1 MRDARCVRQMILSA
15 TNHNRSKQQ
24 QLNDNDDDAS
34 FILLLFTLKK
44 KRFCID
50 VDGPEV
56 HRHGL
61 IFLLA
66 GVCVCML
73 CPPRQHL
80 FSYYPFFTLLMVLCQ
95 LFIVQSLR
103 CFLFSLL
110 RFLSKFF
117 FFQPLFSQF
126 FFEILLFFLVAVII
140 KNRLSHFLWLSWR
153 NNKKME
159 IKWCRPN
166 AAMCCRVIYRSI

>member
-1 MRDARCVRQMILSA
+1 M
-15 TNHNRSKQQ
+15 
-24 QLNDNDDDAS
+24 
-34 FILLLFTLKK
+34 
-44 KRFCID
+44 
-50 VDGPEV
+50 DGPEV

-126 FFEILLFFLVAVII
+126 FFEILLLFSCCCCCYYKKSTLAFSMTLMTKQQENGNKMMQTECCYVLPGNIPI
-140 KNRLSHFLWLSWR
+140 NIR
-153 NNKKME
+153 N
-159 IKWCRPN
+159 
-166 AAMCCRVIYRSI
+166 